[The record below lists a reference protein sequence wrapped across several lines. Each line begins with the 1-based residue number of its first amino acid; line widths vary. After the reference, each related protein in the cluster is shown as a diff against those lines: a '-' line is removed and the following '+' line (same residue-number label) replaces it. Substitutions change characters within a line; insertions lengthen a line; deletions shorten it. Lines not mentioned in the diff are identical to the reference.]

1 MVDDLNDK
9 GSVAYKDKLKVALDA
24 FNSGCVIHSND
35 TGKWYTP
42 REFMDCDERVVFTK
56 VDSSEQINFTLIY
69 PNHAIKRKSHDLQD
83 AEQDFQSFMLKMLD
97 AFKLSPIKGKNKTQ

>member
-1 MVDDLNDK
+1 MKDDLKDK
-9 GSVAYKDKLKVALDA
+9 DSVAYKDKLKVAMDA

-42 REFMDCDERVVFTK
+42 REFMDSNERLVFTK
-56 VDSSEQINFTLIY
+56 VDFNEHINFTLIY
-69 PNHAIKRKSHDLQD
+69 PSHAIKRKLHDLQA

-97 AFKLSPIKGKNKTQ
+97 AFQLSPIGEKKKKR